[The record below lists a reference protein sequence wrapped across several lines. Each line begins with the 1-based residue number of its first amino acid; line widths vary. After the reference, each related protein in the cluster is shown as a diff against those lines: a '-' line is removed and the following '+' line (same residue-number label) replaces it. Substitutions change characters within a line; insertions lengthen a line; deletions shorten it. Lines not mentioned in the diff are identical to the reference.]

1 MPKTPSSLLQNYWH
15 DMLLKGLTFIF
26 SIERERE
33 RDPCQCSLSFFGGR
47 WGNKKGILLDFELL
61 THIDVYLCMIL

>member
-26 SIERERE
+26 AIERERE
-33 RDPCQCSLSFFGGR
+33 THANAHFLFLGGGGETKKEFYWTLS
-47 WGNKKGILLDFELL
+47 
-61 THIDVYLCMIL
+61 Y